1 MAFMGSGAH
10 RTHQQSHKLIIGCL
24 NNSLMMKSKEKKK
37 KMRVV
42 FIFIFKANVIWK
54 IRVHITKEKID
65 LCFQPWLALRRA
77 FN

>member
-10 RTHQQSHKLIIGCL
+10 STHQQSHKLIIGCL
-24 NNSLMMKSKEKKK
+24 NKSLMMKSNEK

-54 IRVHITKEKID
+54 IRAHITKEKID
-65 LCFQPWLALRRA
+65 LRFPPWLESRRA

>member
-1 MAFMGSGAH
+1 MPK
-10 RTHQQSHKLIIGCL
+10 QQFDD
-24 NNSLMMKSKEKKK
+24 EKQRK

-54 IRVHITKEKID
+54 IRAHITKEKID
-65 LCFQPWLALRRA
+65 LCFQPWLESRRA

>member
-1 MAFMGSGAH
+1 MPK
-10 RTHQQSHKLIIGCL
+10 QQFDDEKQR
-24 NNSLMMKSKEKKK
+24 KKK

-65 LCFQPWLALRRA
+65 LCFQPWLESRRA